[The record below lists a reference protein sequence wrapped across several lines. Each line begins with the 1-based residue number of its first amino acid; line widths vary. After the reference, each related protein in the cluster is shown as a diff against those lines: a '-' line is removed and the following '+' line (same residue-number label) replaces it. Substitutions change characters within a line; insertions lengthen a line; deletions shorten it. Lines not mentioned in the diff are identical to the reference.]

1 MRFTFMFPSLCGMFI
16 WLLSCCNHS
25 NSNPTNTY
33 QSGGNG
39 KGEEERYVYQ
49 IDTPYCD
56 DNGCKGRYAGVEFVD
71 EEYRIKLNL
80 TGTDIAHNYSNLISK
95 YVGNHLKKMFLEK
108 KYVKVDFSRIHMSTK
123 GMGNGKDYVEYR
135 VHIPFKRVSSP
146 EQAMTGFDHCGGWG
160 HAPEIQERVAKLK
173 NSPSGIVKNKRLW
186 ISPLCKTPEGLEEYW
201 IQWQHSAYQ

>member
-1 MRFTFMFPSLCGMFI
+1 MRFIFIFFISSMSLVMLFG
-16 WLLSCCNHS
+16 CNH
-25 NSNPTNTY
+25 
-33 QSGGNG
+33 QGSGYRTEQYKSSGNG
-39 KGEEERYVYQ
+39 KGDAERFVFQ

-95 YVGNHLKKMFLEK
+95 YVGNHLKKMFLDK
-108 KYVKVDFSRIHMSTK
+108 KYVKVDFSRIQMSTK
-123 GMGNGKDYVEYR
+123 GMKDGNDYVEYR
-135 VHIPFKRVSSP
+135 IKIPFKRVNSP
-146 EQAMTGFDHCGGWG
+146 EEAMTGFDHCGGWG
-160 HAPEIQERVAKLK
+160 HAPDIKERINKLK
-173 NSPSGIVKNKRLW
+173 NSPSGIVKNRRLW